1 MSAVISRAVQN
12 MKVRSGV
19 VLFGPPL
26 GMSPI
31 FIPISWF
38 KNGAAMFMIFPYIHI
53 YIYSYYIHII
63 DIYIYIILL

>member
-1 MSAVISRAVQN
+1 MGVVMSAVISRAVQN

-31 FIPISWF
+31 LIPISWF
-38 KNGAAMFMIFPYIHI
+38 KNGAAMFMIFSYIHMYII
-53 YIYSYYIHII
+53 YICI
-63 DIYIYIILL
+63 